1 MKLGL
6 QRTSLV
12 PTKLNYFYVHF
23 GTACVQVIGSPGVL
37 YQVAWLSGLQL
48 LVMKVLRRVH
58 LEYFIWYEHAGWV
71 NTILQY
77 FLTSFHCL
85 KHRGLH
91 FVPNLLRVSHIVFR
105 IWTLLSLIGTFSDR
119 DFWRILIFWNFSEI
133 WEFSEN
139 SETSGTF
146 LVKLPWNLVLGSYTL
161 LLTLKGV

>member
-1 MKLGL
+1 MLVTFTKLSV

-23 GTACVQVIGSPGVL
+23 GTACVQV
-37 YQVAWLSGLQL
+37 
-48 LVMKVLRRVH
+48 MDRRVQ